1 MNVVIK
7 KSKGCGTVQ
16 APPSKS
22 MAHRLLI
29 GAGLAKGVSIIH
41 NVDPSQDILATI
53 DCLQALGA
61 TVKLDGTTATVT
73 GANPKIAKNLTLPCR
88 ESGSTLRFMIPLCL
102 LSEHPNTLV
111 GSPRLLERP
120 QTVYEELCKEKGW
133 LFEKNDQAIRVA
145 GPLQGGHYTLAGNVS
160 SQFITGLLYA
170 MPLTG
175 QDSTITLTGVVES
188 RSYIDLT
195 LQALNQFGI
204 DATWFNSHTLQVKAG
219 QYTPQTLTVE
229 GDYSNAAFLDALS
242 LLGGDVTVT
251 GLDPHSLQGDKIYKQ
266 DFPALKE
273 GCPTISLKNCP
284 DLGPVYMAMAAAF
297 HGGVFTNTAR
307 LKIKESDR
315 GTAMAMELEK
325 FGVSVTVE
333 DNRITVHS
341 SPLQTPTEPLCGHND
356 HRIVM
361 ALSLLCTVTGG
372 EIQGAEAVTKSFP
385 DYFERIQ
392 LLGITWK
399 EVESHGSE

>member
-1 MNVVIK
+1 MKVAIK
-7 KSKGCGTVQ
+7 KSKGIGTVQ

-29 GAGLAKGVSIIH
+29 GAALSNGTSVIH

-53 DCLQALGA
+53 ECLQALGA
-61 TVKLDGTTATVT
+61 TVILHGSTATVT
-73 GANPKIAKNLTLPCR
+73 GANPKTAKNLTLPCR

-102 LSEHPNTLV
+102 LSEHVNTLL

-120 QTVYEELCKEKGW
+120 QTVYEELCKEKGR
-133 LFEKNDQAIRVA
+133 LFEKNAQAIRVA
-145 GPLQGGHYTLAGNVS
+145 GPLQGGHYTVAGNVS

-170 MPLTG
+170 FPLTG
-175 QDSTITLTGVVES
+175 QDSTITLAGEVES
-188 RSYIDLT
+188 RSYINLT

-204 DATWFNSHTLQVKAG
+204 DAAWDSPNTLQVKAG
-219 QYTPQTLTVE
+219 EYQPQTLTVE
-229 GDYSNAAFLDALS
+229 GDYSNAAFLDALT

-251 GLDPHSLQGDKIYKQ
+251 GLDPHSLQGDKVYKQ

-284 DLGPVYMAMAAAF
+284 DLGPVYMALAAAF
-297 HGGVFTNTAR
+297 HGGVFTDTAR

-315 GTAMAMELEK
+315 GIAMAEELAK

-333 DNRITVHS
+333 DNRITVHP
-341 SPLQTPTEPLCGHND
+341 SPLNTPTQPLCGHND

-361 ALSLLCTVTGG
+361 ALSLLCTITGG
-372 EIQGAEAVTKSFP
+372 TIQGAEAVTKSFP
-385 DYFERIQ
+385 DYFEQICS
-392 LLGITWK
+392 LGIH
-399 EVESHGSE
+399 VES